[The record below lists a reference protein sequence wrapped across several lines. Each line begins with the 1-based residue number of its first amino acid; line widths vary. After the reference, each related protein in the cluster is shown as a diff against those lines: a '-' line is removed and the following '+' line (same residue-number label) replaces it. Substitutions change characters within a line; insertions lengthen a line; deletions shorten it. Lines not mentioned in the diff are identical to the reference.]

1 MTIAAAPYQPQT
13 CAWSMTRPESLQH
26 PSEAAI
32 RCHSHAALRWLTRV
46 VYITG
51 CPPNSRGPSYS
62 SQFCSIILVF
72 GRTNTLLRRLLFGSI
87 TTSPPSFDFIEL
99 STHSM
104 MYSQTLL
111 GQNEQFSPSHISNL
125 QRSFST
131 SRHQRLSD
139 STPRSPF
146 AFGVPYKPNTPQN
159 HGWEYSASQYFP
171 SAFGDCWYSH
181 DGSDWNAYQRQNGSY
196 HPEFPDSPP
205 TASTSLQAR
214 PRSNSAMYIPNHD
227 GLPIN
232 LSLGAVFTESRGI
245 FVGNL
250 SYNTQ
255 WKDLKEYLS
264 VAGRVIRCD
273 VPQGPNG
280 KGKGYAT
287 VLFETPEEALNA
299 CEIFNGH
306 PYMGRQLRVRIDKF
320 APTSGTGESGGR
332 LKPTK
337 VVGRF

>member
-1 MTIAAAPYQPQT
+1 M
-13 CAWSMTRPESLQH
+13 LQ
-26 PSEAAI
+26 
-32 RCHSHAALRWLTRV
+32 
-46 VYITG
+46 
-51 CPPNSRGPSYS
+51 
-62 SQFCSIILVF
+62 
-72 GRTNTLLRRLLFGSI
+72 
-87 TTSPPSFDFIEL
+87 
-99 STHSM
+99 
-104 MYSQTLL
+104 
-111 GQNEQFSPSHISNL
+111 GQNEQFPGHRTSDPQPS
-125 QRSFST
+125 ST
-131 SRHQRLSD
+131 SRLHRLSD

-146 AFGVPYKPNTPQN
+146 AFGVPYSPNSPIN
-159 HGWEYSASQYFP
+159 HGWEYSTSHYFP
-171 SAFGDCWYSH
+171 STFGDSWYPH
-181 DGSDWNAYQRQNGSY
+181 DASSDWNAYQRHNGSY
-196 HPEFPDSPP
+196 HPDFPDSPP
-205 TASTSLQAR
+205 AASTSIQHR

-250 SYNTQ
+250 SYSTQ

-306 PYMGRQLRVRIDKF
+306 AYMGRQLRVRVDKF